1 MRKYNIN
8 KLENK
13 FHVTIYTKR
22 NTLIN
27 IIKWCKDNNIK
38 NPTPVNKKIP
48 ATVRLRKDRS
58 FRTIK
63 RKNRYAGAKPY
74 GCAEYYR
81 NSLLKTLTLCSYIG
95 NKVSPSPTRAPPIMG
110 GAYHISGSFGI
121 FFQKNREIGYLFNPF
136 CLFFALILVFF

>member
-63 RKNRYAGAKPY
+63 RKNR
-74 GCAEYYR
+74 
-81 NSLLKTLTLCSYIG
+81 
-95 NKVSPSPTRAPPIMG
+95 
-110 GAYHISGSFGI
+110 
-121 FFQKNREIGYLFNPF
+121 LF
-136 CLFFALILVFF
+136 LILILKKNEFLMFKNTWLS